1 MTTDIKES
9 TTSAITSTKEQADSK
24 TEAQEKVTSEEFKIT
39 GDALVSKVKAL
50 IHEGNVRR
58 IIIKNEEDRTLI
70 EMPLNVGVLG
80 GVIGAAFSPVIVAL
94 GAIGAMVAHLTLVI
108 ERNELE

>member
-1 MTTDIKES
+1 MTTDTKKD
-9 TTSAITSTKEQADSK
+9 TTSALTNTKEQAD
-24 TEAQEKVTSEEFKIT
+24 TRTDAREKVTSEEFKIT

-58 IIIKNEEDRTLI
+58 IIIQNEEGRTLI
-70 EMPLNVGVLG
+70 EMPLNVGVIG
-80 GVIGAAFSPVIVAL
+80 GVIGAAVSPVIVAL

-108 ERNELE
+108 ERSELE

>member
-1 MTTDIKES
+1 MTTDTKKD
-9 TTSAITSTKEQADSK
+9 TTSALINTKEQAD
-24 TEAQEKVTSEEFKIT
+24 TRTDAREKVTSEEFKIT

-58 IIIKNEEDRTLI
+58 IIIQNEEGRTLI
-70 EMPLNVGVLG
+70 EMPLNVGVIG
-80 GVIGAAFSPVIVAL
+80 GVIGAAVSPVIVAL

-108 ERNELE
+108 ERSELE